1 MPAWHDKYQKSRRF
15 QLKTGHPLPHF
26 STFIKITVGG
36 GDFRGHFRRDKGAMG
51 ASLRSCREA
60 GDNTTPPPSEAAA
73 FANPMGGDAV
83 STLHQ
88 FLNPV

>member
-1 MPAWHDKYQKSRRF
+1 MIETPQSVQTAFAPNGWQEKRSPYSKRSVN
-15 QLKTGHPLPHF
+15 
-26 STFIKITVGG
+26 VGG